1 MGNRTVIADR
11 AFAERVLERV
21 AAAECERHR
30 HERLRLFV
38 PIGVIVVVGVTWA
51 IALLDG
57 VVALRLVIE
66 VIAWVSAVGALEQ
79 RLSAALLGS
88 FAPLPLIVS
97 LLLFVA
103 ALGWVRVHQPDPPE
117 VPW

>member
-1 MGNRTVIADR
+1 VIADR

-21 AAAECERHR
+21 AAAERKRHR
-30 HERLRLFV
+30 REQIRLLL
-38 PIGVIVVVGVTWA
+38 PIGVIVVVGVTWG

-57 VVALRLVIE
+57 VVALRLLIE
-66 VIAWVSAVGALEQ
+66 SIAWVSAVDGLEQ
-79 RLSAALLGS
+79 RLSVALLGP
-88 FAPLPLIVS
+88 FAPLPLVVS

-117 VPW
+117 VPR

>member
-1 MGNRTVIADR
+1 MIADR
-11 AFAERVLERV
+11 AFAERVLQRV
-21 AAAECERHR
+21 ATAERERKR
-30 HERLRLFV
+30 RERLRLLV
-38 PIGVIVVVGVTWA
+38 PVGVIAVVAVTWA

-57 VVALRLVIE
+57 VVALRLLIE
-66 VIAWVSAVGALEQ
+66 GIAWVSAVGALEQ
-79 RLSAALLGS
+79 RLSTALLGP

-117 VPW
+117 VPL